1 MFLTLDI
8 SWYQQKR
15 YKYVFSNDPFLVG
28 GGSVRWPSN
37 RSLRRSSVEAEL
49 HAATLGASE
58 STRVVRMWC
67 DLGYV
72 MKTVLTTMC
81 LRVYAVKH
89 VTTTQF
95 HGRTG

>member
-1 MFLTLDI
+1 MAFEPI
-8 SWYQQKR
+8 IAK
-15 YKYVFSNDPFLVG
+15 N
-28 GGSVRWPSN
+28 
-37 RSLRRSSVEAEL
+37 SVEAEL
-49 HAATLGASE
+49 HAAALGASE

-67 DLGYV
+67 DLGYAV
-72 MKTVLTTMC
+72 VTVLTTMC